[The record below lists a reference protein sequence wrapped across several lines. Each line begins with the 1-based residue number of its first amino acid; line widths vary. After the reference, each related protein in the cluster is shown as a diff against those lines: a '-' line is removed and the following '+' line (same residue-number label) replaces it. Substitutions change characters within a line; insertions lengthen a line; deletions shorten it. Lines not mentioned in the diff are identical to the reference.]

1 MGDGDVQ
8 MKVAMG
14 MYKCNA
20 LGARRKVGCKSE
32 NKKLV
37 LVHTVMGTTHVRSNG
52 SHFAG

>member
-20 LGARRKVGCKSE
+20 LGARRKVGCKGE
-32 NKKLV
+32 KKNWYLYI
-37 LVHTVMGTTHVRSNG
+37 R
-52 SHFAG
+52 